1 MEATASSQLL
11 GDHLPDADGFP
22 MEATASPLLTSDHL
36 RDADGSTRDFYISG
50 YQPARKWLKDRKGC
64 ELTFDDIAHY
74 RKIIAVLLETNVMM
88 KLIDENG
95 E

>member
-1 MEATASSQLL
+1 
-11 GDHLPDADGFP
+11 
-22 MEATASPLLTSDHL
+22 MEATASPQLLGDHL